1 MVEEE
6 EMSLVWKKVEVL
18 KILRFF
24 ATFFRRRE
32 PLLLVILISLEWAL
46 LTVLMR
52 VANWTRERKEAK
64 DEIKQKNESMSNPFC
79 QNRVP

>member
-6 EMSLVWKKVEVL
+6 VMSLVWKKVEVL

-32 PLLLVILISLEWAL
+32 PLLLVILISLEWASL
-46 LTVLMR
+46 SVLMR
-52 VANWTRERKEAK
+52 WQDDETGQK
-64 DEIKQKNESMSNPFC
+64 DESMSYPFL
-79 QNRVP
+79 

>member
-24 ATFFRRRE
+24 FRRRE
-32 PLLLVILISLEWAL
+32 PLLLVILISLEWASL
-46 LTVLMR
+46 IVLMR
-52 VANWTRERKEAK
+52 GEEDETGQK
-64 DEIKQKNESMSNPFC
+64 DESMSNPLR
-79 QNRVP
+79 QK

>member
-24 ATFFRRRE
+24 FRRRQ
-32 PLLLVILISLEWAL
+32 PLLLVIPISLEWASL
-46 LTVLMR
+46 IVLMR
-52 VANWTRERKEAK
+52 GKEDETGQK
-64 DEIKQKNESMSNPFC
+64 DESMSNP
-79 QNRVP
+79 

>member
-24 ATFFRRRE
+24 FRRRE
-32 PLLLVILISLEWAL
+32 PLLLVILISLEWASL
-46 LTVLMR
+46 SVLMR
-52 VANWTRERKEAK
+52 WQDDETGQK
-64 DEIKQKNESMSNPFC
+64 DESMSYPFL
-79 QNRVP
+79 

>member
-6 EMSLVWKKVEVL
+6 KMSLVWKKVEVL

-32 PLLLVILISLEWAL
+32 PPLLVILISLEWGPLAAL
-46 LTVLMR
+46 VFEDEDETGQ
-52 VANWTRERKEAK
+52 K
-64 DEIKQKNESMSNPFC
+64 DESMSNPFR
-79 QNRVP
+79 QN

>member
-24 ATFFRRRE
+24 FRRRE
-32 PLLLVILISLEWAL
+32 PLLLVILISLEWASL
-46 LTVLMR
+46 IVLMR
-52 VANWTRERKEAK
+52 EKEDETGQK
-64 DEIKQKNESMSNPFC
+64 DESMSNP
-79 QNRVP
+79 